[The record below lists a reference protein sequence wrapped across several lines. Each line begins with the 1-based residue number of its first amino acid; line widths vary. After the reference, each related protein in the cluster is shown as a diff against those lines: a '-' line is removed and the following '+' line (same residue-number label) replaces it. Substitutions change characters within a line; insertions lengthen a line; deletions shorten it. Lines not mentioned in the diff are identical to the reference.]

1 MTMWTFGR
9 RIAAGFTLSFLLL
22 VGIGTVAYRTI
33 ETLTS
38 ANGLVTHTHVVLE
51 HIAAVLGLLTD
62 AETGERGY
70 IITGEEAYL
79 EPYRHSIA
87 SLEADVKDL
96 RELTADN
103 SNQQK
108 RLADAQTLID
118 ERLRQFKE
126 TIDLRR
132 AGGIEAAGK
141 AILTGTGKRTMDQ
154 LRGIMAEMGN
164 EENSLLKR
172 RLEEVQDASSRG
184 RSVLIY
190 GTLLCLLLVTAAGL
204 IITRSLQS
212 QIGIAVQHV
221 QSSSSELQAAAS
233 QQASGSRETAT
244 AMNEISTTISE
255 LLTTSRQIA
264 ESARRVSMVAED
276 TAGAARG
283 GDQLVE
289 HAHDSVTGIKRQV
302 DVIVAHMLDLGKK
315 SQQIGGILELVSEL
329 AEQTNIL
336 AINASI
342 EAAGAGDSG
351 KRFAVV
357 AEEIRRLADRV
368 TGSTKDVRALIDEI
382 RAAVNATIM
391 ATEGGTKA
399 ADAGAR
405 QFGEVTGAL
414 KRIAALVGTT
424 NEAAKEIEL
433 STKQQS
439 TAVEQVNLAIGNVTK
454 ASRETESSSTQTL
467 QTANQLSGLSREL
480 TRLIRPNAA

>member
-1 MTMWTFGR
+1 MWTFGR
-9 RIAAGFTLSFLLL
+9 KIAAGFTLSFLLL

-38 ANGLVTHTHVVLE
+38 ANGWVTHTHIVLE
-51 HIAAVLGLLTD
+51 HIGAVLSLLTD

-70 IITGEEAYL
+70 IITGDDSYL
-79 EPYRHSIA
+79 EPYRRALA
-87 SLEADVKDL
+87 SLETDVKET

-103 SNQQK
+103 PNQQK
-108 RLADAQTLID
+108 RMANAQPLID
-118 ERLRQFKE
+118 ERLRMLRE
-126 TIDLRR
+126 TIEVRR
-132 AGGIEAAGK
+132 TGGVEAAGK
-141 AILTGTGKRTMDQ
+141 AILTGAGKRTMDQ
-154 LRGIMAEMGN
+154 LRVLMAEMQS
-164 EENSLLKR
+164 EENTLLKK
-172 RLEEVQDASSRG
+172 RLEEVGDASSRG

-190 GTLLCLLLVTAAGL
+190 GTLLCLLLVTAAGFM
-204 IITRSLQS
+204 ITRSLQS

-233 QQASGSRETAT
+233 QQASGTRETAT

-283 GDQLVE
+283 GDELVE

-454 ASRETESSSTQTL
+454 ATRETEASSSQTL
-467 QTANQLSGLSREL
+467 QTATQLSGLSREL
-480 TRLIRPNAA
+480 TRLIRPSAA